1 MSSDDEGAPHVPI
14 VCEACET
21 TSRIPLSDVPDTIQ
35 KHNDQLHDGEDVAQV
50 DPEIVRHVTDLAAG
64 DMQLSDDSE

>member
-1 MSSDDEGAPHVPI
+1 MPSDDDDAPLVPI

-35 KHNDQLHDGEDVAQV
+35 KHNDQLHDGEDIAQV
-50 DPEIVRHVTDLAAG
+50 DPEIVRHVTDLAAEDIG
-64 DMQLSDDSE
+64 VSDDDA